1 MQSSFISTVLVPLD
15 GSSYAER
22 AVEPVRKFAAML
34 NIRVGAV
41 QCVGEA
47 DQGDYADGSY
57 LESVY
62 LESVTQDRHLAWY
75 QAAQYTDVPAWI
87 GATPD
92 ERIEQA

>member
-1 MQSSFISTVLVPLD
+1 MQSSFSTVLVPLD

-22 AVEPVRKFAAML
+22 AIEPARKLAAML

-41 QCVGEA
+41 RCVGEA
-47 DQGDYADGSY
+47 DQGDNSDGSY
-57 LESVY
+57 LEAVD

-87 GATPD
+87 GATLD
-92 ERIEQA
+92 DKIEQA

>member
-1 MQSSFISTVLVPLD
+1 MQSSFSTVLVSLD

-22 AVEPVRKFAAML
+22 AIEPARKFAAMQ

-47 DQGDYADGSY
+47 DKGDNADDSY

-75 QAAQYTDVPAWI
+75 RAAQYTDVPAWI

-92 ERIEQA
+92 DKIEQA